1 MSSKKRRTGSSA
13 TLRTAGKIAGALV
26 LAAAFAAP
34 AGAVTFYKW
43 TDDRG
48 QVHYGDAPP
57 KAFAATAKRIDVDTT
72 SQPAPPP
79 RPPVAQPALPA
90 AVPEPPAAAPDLL
103 TQRRLT
109 RARLQKNLDD
119 ARARLDLARKALAE
133 AVSPQDGE
141 MQVVQGQPLPL
152 PPGSTVPGQVPGSTI
167 TYDEFGEVAFIVQ
180 PYINANSTQTSGFDV
195 DLRHGFPVGK
205 AGTVDLSLAWTHVGS
220 FRRTVNGSTVEYAG
234 TQGPYVLGSAGGTPK
249 NRFTFDTT
257 WQYHSL
263 TTHLRLNYVGSM
275 LARDHVEDYDPN
287 VLGDGVIPPS
297 VNPPFACAIYGPSGV
312 PFPPGCRVPAFTWFD
327 LSLARKMDEHL
338 TLNLSVEN
346 LFNRIAP
353 FDPYTYGGFNAN
365 ATLHQS
371 GIVGRFFRLGA
382 RYRF

>member
-79 RPPVAQPALPA
+79 RPPVAQPTLPA

-133 AVSPQDGE
+133 AVSPQEGE
-141 MQVVQGQPLPL
+141 MQVTQGESLPA
-152 PPGSTVPGQVPGSTI
+152 GSTVAGQSNCTTINTPNGARVVCPHLIPGQQYYERI
-167 TYDEFGEVAFIVQ
+167 DRMQEEVRLAEQAVGDAELA
-180 PYINANSTQTSGFDV
+180 YRRGV
-195 DLRHGFPVGK
+195 D
-205 AGTVDLSLAWTHVGS
+205 
-220 FRRTVNGSTVEYAG
+220 
-234 TQGPYVLGSAGGTPK
+234 
-249 NRFTFDTT
+249 
-257 WQYHSL
+257 
-263 TTHLRLNYVGSM
+263 
-275 LARDHVEDYDPN
+275 
-287 VLGDGVIPPS
+287 
-297 VNPPFACAIYGPSGV
+297 
-312 PFPPGCRVPAFTWFD
+312 
-327 LSLARKMDEHL
+327 
-338 TLNLSVEN
+338 
-346 LFNRIAP
+346 
-353 FDPYTYGGFNAN
+353 
-365 ATLHQS
+365 
-371 GIVGRFFRLGA
+371 
-382 RYRF
+382 